1 MANFQLLIQNQRVE
15 LFNDESV
22 SLTQTIQDI
31 KDISKVFTDF
41 TKPFTLPASR
51 TNNKIFKHYYRFNIS
66 SPYNF
71 DARKKISAEIRINN
85 LPFRSGK
92 LRLEG
97 CLLYT
102 SPSPRD

>member
-41 TKPFTLPASR
+41 TKSKLS
-51 TNNKIFKHYYRFNIS
+51 K
-66 SPYNF
+66 
-71 DARKKISAEIRINN
+71 N
-85 LPFRSGK
+85 L
-92 LRLEG
+92 
-97 CLLYT
+97 
-102 SPSPRD
+102 